1 MSIGPIA
8 QVSMLSADIE
18 RAAKCYLNAF
28 DWRIAAHREI
38 TAVQAESWN
47 APELA
52 GAAAIQV
59 VGRNGSVQFIQC
71 DLYHKPAPLKTHGWT
86 ALEICV
92 DDVNRYTEQ
101 ALAAGFEMLNEPVP
115 LAGSAKPLPLI
126 AAQLAGPAGE
136 CIYITQIL
144 GEVPNFELPDVSTE
158 SGSIFICV
166 LGASDLEASRAQLE
180 QPYQLRRASDREVA
194 VKVLNRVYQK
204 PLTELHRISSL
215 QLNGQNAIE
224 IDQMPSAATARPK
237 QPGYLPPGI
246 SIVTV
251 IGDVT
256 KPTVVQLPDDALLE
270 IIPA

>member
-1 MSIGPIA
+1 
-8 QVSMLSADIE
+8 MLSADIE
-18 RAAKCYLNAF
+18 RAASFYLNAF
-28 DWRIAAHREI
+28 NWRITDRTEI
-38 TAVQAESWN
+38 TIEQAESWN
-47 APELA
+47 AAQLA
-52 GAAAIQV
+52 GAAAIV
-59 VGRNGSVQFIQC
+59 VEGRNGSVRFIQC
-71 DLYHKPAPLKTHGWT
+71 DLFHKPELLKTYGWT

-92 DDVNRYTEQ
+92 DDVNRDTKA
-101 ALAAGFEMLNEPVP
+101 ALAAGFEMLNEPVA
-115 LAGSAKPLPLI
+115 LAGSANPLPLI

-144 GEVPNFELPDVSTE
+144 GEVPNFELPDVATE

-166 LGASDLEASRAQLE
+166 LGASDLEVSRAQLE

-224 IDQMPSAATARPK
+224 VDQLPKEATAREK
-237 QPGYLPPGI
+237 REGYLPPGI

-251 IGDVT
+251 IGDVQER
-256 KPTVVQLPDDALLE
+256 TVIQLPDAALLE
-270 IIPA
+270 IIPAQ